1 MFICENYMHYAQ
13 NHKNINSL
21 TIQTTQWHLYTSKSY
36 IFINIVSFS
45 PHLFSNIYTVRFS
58 KEAMTLN
65 VDFEATQSVSNLF
78 KRLNK
83 MFFFQTYQT
92 GSSSHLLLY
101 QCQFN
106 IFFSVYNLYG
116 FIKLLLLT
124 NVGYSF
130 FRYILINL

>member
-1 MFICENYMHYAQ
+1 
-13 NHKNINSL
+13 
-21 TIQTTQWHLYTSKSY
+21 
-36 IFINIVSFS
+36 
-45 PHLFSNIYTVRFS
+45 
-58 KEAMTLN
+58 MTLN
-65 VDFEATQSVSNLF
+65 VDFEATQSGSHLF

-101 QCQFN
+101 QCQLKKK
-106 IFFSVYNLYG
+106 FSVYNLYG
-116 FIKLLLLT
+116 FIELLLLA

>member
-36 IFINIVSFS
+36 IFNNIFSFS
-45 PHLFSNIYTVRFS
+45 PHLFPHKYALSFS
-58 KEAMTLN
+58 KEA
-65 VDFEATQSVSNLF
+65 TQSISQLF

-116 FIKLLLLT
+116 FIKLLLLA